1 MDDKRNSDPV
11 TYWCYAKEQGN
22 EMPGGA
28 PVPCRK
34 EACDQYRAESPFCLQ
49 MERVDW
55 RGFVIPERV
64 AIRER

>member
-1 MDDKRNSDPV
+1 MDDKRNADAV
-11 TYWCYAKEQGN
+11 MYWCYAKEQGN

-28 PVPCRK
+28 PVPCVK
-34 EACDQYRAESPFCLQ
+34 EACDRHRDESPFCTQ

-64 AIRER
+64 AIRDR

>member
-1 MDDKRNSDPV
+1 LP
-11 TYWCYAKEQGN
+11 GN
-22 EMPGGA
+22 A
-28 PVPCRK
+28 PVPCVK
-34 EACDQYRAESPFCLQ
+34 EACDRYRAESPFCSL